1 MCMNRKPDPK
11 YDVLSR
17 YAVAIL
23 TGEPLH
29 ELANKEGMTVEQM
42 NEFLKEIDVVNPPL
56 YKQLQDK
63 LRVSGN

>member
-11 YDVLSR
+11 YDALSR

-23 TGEPLH
+23 TGQPLH
-29 ELANKEGMTVEQM
+29 ELATKEGMTIDQM
-42 NEFLKEIDVVNPPL
+42 KEFLKEIDVVNPPL